1 MSKVLDEEGVIV
13 LSSNIKTLSDST
25 YPANAVIA
33 SGYNSS
39 ISYAVGDYCL
49 VNGLLFK
56 CNTAIGVGGETWTS
70 AHWTQVSVTNEIT
83 SITSRL
89 EQKLLYVNTAV
100 PSVLFAS
107 DSTYEDFPYR
117 VAIALSSVNSS
128 MVPELTFSL
137 EDAVGGIFAPV
148 AETYNGGI
156 YAYANEIPENTTII
170 PTIICWWS

>member
-1 MSKVLDEEGVIV
+1 MSKVLDEDGVIV

-56 CNTAIGVGGETWTS
+56 CNTAISVGGEAWTP
-70 AHWTQVSVTNEIT
+70 AHWTQVSITNEIK
-83 SITSRL
+83 
-89 EQKLLYVNTAV
+89 QKLLYVNAAI
-100 PSVLFAS
+100 PSASFAS

-117 VAIALSSVNSS
+117 AAIALSSVNSS
-128 MVPELTFSL
+128 MIPELTFGL
-137 EDAVGGIFAPV
+137 EDVVEGIFAPV

-156 YAYANEIPENTTII
+156 YVYANEIPENTTII

>member
-56 CNTAIGVGGETWTS
+56 CNTAISVGGETWTP
-70 AHWTQVSVTNEIT
+70 AHWTQVSITNEIK
-83 SITSRL
+83 
-89 EQKLLYVNTAV
+89 QKLLYVNAAI
-100 PSVLFAS
+100 PSASFAS

-117 VAIALSSVNSS
+117 AAIALSSVNSS
-128 MVPELTFSL
+128 MIPELTFGL
-137 EDAVGGIFAPV
+137 EDVVEGIFAPV

-156 YAYANEIPENTTII
+156 YVYANEIPENTTII

>member
-1 MSKVLDEEGVIV
+1 MSKVLDEEGVII

-56 CNTAIGVGGETWTS
+56 CNTAISVGGEAWTP
-70 AHWTQVSVTNEIT
+70 AHWTQVSVTNEIK
-83 SITSRL
+83 
-89 EQKLLYVNTAV
+89 QKFLFTNTAI
-100 PSVLFAS
+100 PSASFAS

-117 VAIALSSVNSS
+117 ATIALSSVNSS
-128 MVPELTFSL
+128 MIPELTFGL
-137 EDAVGGIFAPV
+137 EDAVEGIFAPV

-156 YAYANEIPENTTII
+156 YVYANEIPENTTII

>member
-56 CNTAIGVGGETWTS
+56 CNTAISVGGEAWTP
-70 AHWTQVSVTNEIT
+70 AHWTQVSITNEIT
-83 SITSRL
+83 NMTK
-89 EQKLLYVNTAV
+89 KLLYVNVAI
-100 PSVLFAS
+100 PSTSFAS

-117 VAIALSSVNSS
+117 ATMALSSVSSS
-128 MVPELTFSL
+128 MIPELTFGL
-137 EDAVGGIFAPV
+137 EDAVEGIFAPV

-156 YAYANEIPENTTII
+156 YVYANGIPENTTII
-170 PTIICWWS
+170 PTIICWQS

>member
-39 ISYAVGDYCL
+39 TSYAVGDYCL

-56 CNTAIGVGGETWTS
+56 CNTSIDIGGETWTP
-70 AHWTQVSVTNEIT
+70 AHWTQVSMTNEIK
-83 SITSRL
+83 
-89 EQKLLYVNTAV
+89 QKYVFINEAI
-100 PSVLFAS
+100 PSSAFAS
-107 DSTYEDFPYR
+107 DSTYEDFPYC
-117 VAIALSSVNSS
+117 ASIALSSVNSL
-128 MVPELTFSL
+128 MVPELIFGL
-137 EDAVGGIFAPV
+137 KDAVEGIFAPV

-156 YAYANEIPENTTII
+156 YVYANEIPEDTTVI
-170 PTIICWWS
+170 PTIICWFC